1 MYRSDSGACFSS
13 RFSTITTDV
22 WATTAAAHSANKTPN
37 VAICISLPTPSAN
50 IQTMK
55 LLYAITRGGSN
66 DTLLSFV
73 DKKSINVFGWLEW
86 VVCSNLF
93 LSVCVTDLA

>member
-1 MYRSDSGACFSS
+1 
-13 RFSTITTDV
+13 
-22 WATTAAAHSANKTPN
+22 
-37 VAICISLPTPSAN
+37 
-50 IQTMK
+50 MK

-73 DKKSINVFGWLEW
+73 DKTSINVFGWLEW
-86 VVCSNLF
+86 VVCLNPF